1 MAVLPKVVAVE
12 ADKEKMSL
20 YLHENET
27 SKCIQRPFSPWFV
40 ASEALDGALPLAGGL
55 PLRYKI
61 PGEDIPKEIPVC
73 RFRELRSAAMIESG
87 IRLFE
92 GMNFEELRRLQFA
105 VMVDG
110 EKITHILLSDHT
122 GWNTVLEGTE
132 KEIISAFVE
141 NITSRDP
148 DVIEGYDCFR
158 NDWEILKKAASKAKV
173 KLLCG
178 RDGSAVTSSRSSV
191 VIGERRINYPKYECH
206 GRHLT
211 DIFMM
216 LQLHDVSAREL
227 ESYDLDYA
235 ADYFDLKSSGR
246 PQQIGELSG
255 ILTPPYF
262 YCTTFIPGSYQDIGL
277 RGNGSKIDLL
287 LTGAYLERDHS
298 LPLPDPAVFFP
309 GATSVFTPSGVMTT
323 ISPGPSSRKS
333 L

>member
-27 SKCIQRPFSPWFV
+27 FRCIQHPFSPWFI
-40 ASEALDGALPLAGGL
+40 AAEALEGALPLAGSL

-92 GMNFEELRRLQFA
+92 EMSFEELRRLQFA
-105 VMVDG
+105 VMPDG
-110 EKITHILLSDHT
+110 EKITKILLSDHT
-122 GWNTVLEGTE
+122 GWNTSLEGTE

-141 NITSRDP
+141 TVAKRDP

-206 GRHLT
+206 GRHLI

-235 ADYFDLKSSGR
+235 VEYFDLKSTGR
-246 PQQIGELSG
+246 PQQIGELSR

-262 YCTTFIPGSYQDIGL
+262 YCTTFIPSSFQDISL
-277 RGNGSKIDLL
+277 KGNGSKIDLL
-287 LTGAYLERDHS
+287 LTGAYLERGHS
-298 LPLPDPAVFFP
+298 LPLPDSAVFFP
-309 GATSVFTPSGVMTT
+309 GATSKVEQQGIF
-323 ISPGPSSRKS
+323 SPV
-333 L
+333 